1 MDVYDFMV
9 PRGLS
14 YEGGVVLPEAKV
26 RLGSSLHQL
35 TLSPSLLPLLHHLLH
50 FLHLHLLLL
59 LHLLHLPHPPPP
71 TSHPSLI
78 LALNFGCTMCLPRGI
93 LSPVFIKMCL
103 RVCPQIMYDIMK

>member
-50 FLHLHLLLL
+50 FLHLLLLLL
-59 LHLLHLPHPPPP
+59 LHLLHLHHPLPAIIL
-71 TSHPSLI
+71 SSLHLI
-78 LALNFGCTMCLPRGI
+78 SGCTMCLPRGI